1 MISYRTVC
9 TAGRGATMQTISTQT
24 NTDVRYIDKQSIHI
38 SWPPSVRTL
47 DGSQLFPSTQS
58 RSSTDFHEPSLW
70 LCFQKVVLRYPEIWS
85 FLIASQCIPMLAVHF
100 PLRCRWN
107 PHWNPS
113 TPDRLQ
119 IDSRST
125 PGLHTQTAV
134 SKLSEALGLAG
145 LAGLAAVSSNW
156 NRCVRG
162 NLHLG
167 TRFTQ
172 LRWQKTWFLHG
183 VYRLPVFNGCL
194 RHAADT
200 PPLERLLMSRCA
212 IYDPVEGFQIWK
224 RYLRKLGFRIWIPA
238 LFNIL
243 HMLSYGHRGVG
254 GCDNVLDEYYTW
266 PTELVAVVN
275 MLHMLSYGHQGGGRV
290 W

>member
-125 PGLHTQTAV
+125 PDRLQVSTPKPLCPSCLRPWDWLDWLDWLQCRATGTAACAGI
-134 SKLSEALGLAG
+134 STSERDSPSWGDKK
-145 LAGLAAVSSNW
+145 
-156 NRCVRG
+156 RG
-162 NLHLG
+162 FFMV
-167 TRFTQ
+167 FT
-172 LRWQKTWFLHG
+172 
-183 VYRLPVFNGCL
+183 VYRFL
-194 RHAADT
+194 T
-200 PPLERLLMSRCA
+200 
-212 IYDPVEGFQIWK
+212 
-224 RYLRKLGFRIWIPA
+224 
-238 LFNIL
+238 
-243 HMLSYGHRGVG
+243 
-254 GCDNVLDEYYTW
+254 
-266 PTELVAVVN
+266 VV
-275 MLHMLSYGHQGGGRV
+275 
-290 W
+290 